1 MTSLLQDLQLLVD
14 NLTADTNKL
23 LNNQLTFD
31 DMLETFM
38 QELRNWGL
46 NLISSYL
53 EQLDQNYQ
61 QLPSRKKKYTV
72 KPKRTCIKQTL
83 YGQLT
88 FKRTY
93 YQDKQDQ
100 HYFFWFDQ
108 VLAFTNIAA

>member
-61 QLPSRKKKYTV
+61 QLS
-72 KPKRTCIKQTL
+72 
-83 YGQLT
+83 
-88 FKRTY
+88 
-93 YQDKQDQ
+93 
-100 HYFFWFDQ
+100 
-108 VLAFTNIAA
+108 